1 MNILDNIKN
10 AVSKLEKSSPSPQ
23 LDAEI
28 LMMHALKV
36 SREHIIAYP
45 EQLLSKKEQEM
56 YSQLISKRETSIPIA
71 YITGTKN
78 FFGEEFIVT
87 KNVLI
92 PRPETET
99 IIEFA
104 LQKIYE
110 NHLAKK
116 EITIADLGTG
126 SGAIALTLGKILNTA
141 HVTAS
146 DISTEAL
153 KVVQKN
159 LDTHPEIQNVTTLH
173 SDLLVSYPEKSID
186 VVMAN
191 LPYLSEE
198 VYRTTSKEV
207 HHEPKLALTADN
219 EGMFFYKELFKQLSD
234 HISKK
239 LLLFLEIDPH
249 QYDSL
254 KADLHV
260 HFPKADIYPIT
271 SENKECTLGL
281 YAHIAL

>member
-1 MNILDNIKN
+1 MNILDNIKE
-10 AVSKLEKSSPSPQ
+10 AVSKLEKTSSSPQ

-28 LMMHALKV
+28 LMMHVLKT

-45 EQLLSKKEQEM
+45 EQTLSKNEQEA
-56 YSQLISKRETSIPIA
+56 YSKLISERKKSIPIA
-71 YITGTKN
+71 YLTGTKN

-99 IIEFA
+99 IIEYA

-126 SGAIALTLGKILNTA
+126 SGAIALTMGKILNNA
-141 HVTAS
+141 YVLAS
-146 DISTEAL
+146 DISEEAL
-153 KVVQKN
+153 KVVRKN
-159 LDTHPEIQNVTTLH
+159 LDAHPEIQNVNTLQ
-173 SDLLVSYPEKSID
+173 SDLLTSYAKKPID
-186 VVMAN
+186 VIIAN

-198 VYRTTSKEV
+198 VYKATSKEV
-207 HHEPKLALTADN
+207 HHEPKLALTADD
-219 EGMFFYKELFKQLSD
+219 EGMFFYKELFKQLND

-254 KADLHV
+254 RKDILTL
-260 HFPKADIYPIT
+260 FPKAAIYPIT
-271 SENKECTLGL
+271 SENKKCTLGL
-281 YAHIAL
+281 YAHITL